1 MPEFRSVGYGLL
13 RKDDKNK
20 NDALNKILEGLNQL
34 KEYYTSNDVD
44 SSKFEIDV
52 LLSDERLIVYI
63 HDPRIGKTVD
73 YERFDTTKIINAVE
87 E

>member
-1 MPEFRSVGYGLL
+1 MPEFRPVGYGLL
-13 RKDDKNK
+13 RKEDRDK

-34 KEYYTSNDVD
+34 KEYYASNGVD

-52 LLSDERLIVYI
+52 LLSDERLIVRI
-63 HDPRIGKTVD
+63 HDPRIGKTAD
-73 YERFDTTKIINAVE
+73 YERFDIAKILNTIE